1 MAVSQI
7 LSIVLGLQ
15 NELIMTIED
24 DGDGFDIKNKKV
36 GVGKKTCAGE
46 QNRPVVG
53 SIYQVLLMI

>member
-1 MAVSQI
+1 VAVSQI

-53 SIYQVLLMI
+53 SI